1 MLNSTPPTS
10 KRSYSSL
17 ADYAAQQGI
26 PEAAFMASGWRL
38 TTYKGRPAL
47 QYPTATG
54 NRWRY
59 LDGGDKRHDSP
70 FGYKPS
76 WYGLKR
82 AIELS
87 TDHKPLVMVNGAAGV
102 IVAQHFGIPAFAVSD
117 GEQRKIPEPM
127 LVELKTAWSG
137 EILVALDCDQTGQQS
152 AAKRTRQL
160 LDAGWIAR
168 AVNLQLGKNGDIA
181 DLCKVYRAGTFDH
194 LQTLPEIAPAAP
206 QQAYKPREGATPLT
220 SSDERAKRIAAK
232 WLDNNLSE
240 LARTTSGRRIT
251 LLKVATKISGL
262 VKGGYLSSAEAERGM
277 MTAAA
282 SCGLMDK
289 YGEKA
294 IERTLADCYKAAAAT
309 VIEQPSASAQ
319 GKRAQNRSET
329 RLSHSDVAPQ
339 ARPWPPKLPP
349 ASLEKP
355 AANTQVNSR
364 YLSDAAL
371 PETARTLAIRSPLG
385 SGKNQWVIQH
395 INRHQPR
402 RILYVTFQQ
411 SLTENATERLNTGIQ
426 GELFEHYLNIPAE
439 FNLSTIDRLVVSLNS
454 LYRCAKGK
462 AYDLVVMD
470 EIEQVIPALWAG
482 TLHGSDIPRAYQ
494 VLLADI
500 LQPAG
505 QVIALDAHLS
515 QQSVD
520 FLSLIRGPV
529 EVIENLYC
537 PIRPTMTLYHY
548 ETKMMEAAITCAEQN
563 PTLPI
568 VITSSSRKLA
578 RRYRRL
584 FTTRYGADKV
594 KLIYGWNSHE
604 KDIRAFLKNINNNL
618 PHLRVLIT
626 SPTVGTGVDVTCA
639 VAGVFGCFPGNHLAP
654 TAMLQQLARYR
665 NARTFN
671 ATIPNMESSA
681 SESVN
686 DLLSRTRFKI
696 QQTRTL
702 AGVVGEDVSA
712 EQGAITLLWA
722 SYTALHNRLSNRP
735 LSTFT
740 QLAQSEG
747 FPIEWVDGR
756 SEGLQHQLK
765 TAQEAQQH
773 EDDTL
778 TLSLAPIS
786 TEEMDQLRMQ
796 GDLIEDDHLAHRRWK
811 IEDTTGQTIAPD
823 LLARYSTPTKLK
835 TLVRF
840 TTYQFGGMIEAKRL
854 DRAETGPVLPF
865 KRMGAALNNTF
876 LNGLLRAAFGE
887 DGLQSTEALT
897 VEELT
902 QRLIPYLE
910 AHRETIRALDDRRT
924 DFSEKPLAIFRRML
938 GRFGL
943 KLSYRRIRVE
953 DRLTYAYK
961 LDRSSL
967 TILMAD
973 AEQRWKMLQ
982 SKLFQNAGI
991 SASHI
996 RDLEQPDISKDMRG
1010 GRAGLKL
1017 PASDDYVARRR
1028 ASRLPINPFTVKIGA
1043 G

>member
-1 MLNSTPPTS
+1 MLNSMLPTS

-54 NRWRY
+54 PRWRY
-59 LDGGDKRHDSP
+59 LDGADKRHDSP

-87 TDHKPLVMVNGAAGV
+87 AGHQSLVMVNGAAGV
-102 IVAQHFGIPAFAVSD
+102 IVAQYFGIPAFAVSD

-160 LDAGWIAR
+160 LDAGWMAR

-181 DLCKVYRAGTFDH
+181 DWCKVYGAGAFDH

-206 QQAYKPREGATPLT
+206 QQAYKPREGAAPLA
-220 SSDERAKRIAAK
+220 SSDERARRIAAK

-240 LARTTSGRRIT
+240 LARTTSGRRTT
-251 LLKVATKISGL
+251 LLSVATKISGL
-262 VKGGYLSSAEAERGM
+262 VKGGYISNAEAERGLLN
-277 MTAAA
+277 AAA
-282 SCGLMDK
+282 TCGLLDK

-309 VIEQPSASAQ
+309 VIDLPSAPAR

-329 RLSHSDVAPQ
+329 LLSPGAAPQ
-339 ARPWPPKLPP
+339 ERPWPPKLSSI
-349 ASLEKP
+349 SLEKP
-355 AANTQVNSR
+355 AANIRVNSR

-395 INRHQPR
+395 INRQQPR
-402 RILYVTFQQ
+402 RILYLTFQQ
-411 SLTENATERLNTGIQ
+411 SLTENATERLNAAVQ

-439 FNLSTIDRLVVSLNS
+439 FNLSTVDRLVVSLNS

-505 QVIALDAHLS
+505 QVIVLDAHLS

-520 FLSLIRGPV
+520 FLSHIRGPV
-529 EVIENLYC
+529 DVVENLYC

-563 PTLPI
+563 PDLPI

-584 FTTRYGADKV
+584 FSARYGADKV

-604 KDIRAFLKNINNNL
+604 KDIRAFLKNINNHL
-618 PHLRVLIT
+618 PQLRVLIT

-665 NARTFN
+665 NARTFS

-681 SESVN
+681 ANSVE

-702 AGVVGEDVSA
+702 AGVTGADVSA
-712 EQGAITLLWA
+712 EQGAITHLWA
-722 SYTALHNRLSNRP
+722 SYTALHNRLSNHP

-747 FPIEWVDGR
+747 FPIAWVDGR
-756 SEGLQHQLK
+756 SEGLQQQLK
-765 TAQEAQQH
+765 AAQEAQQH

-778 TLSLAPIS
+778 TLSLAPLS
-786 TEEMDQLRMQ
+786 TEELDLRRLE
-796 GDLIEDDHLAHRRWK
+796 GHLIEDDHLAHRRWK

-823 LLARYSTPTKLK
+823 VLSRYGTPAKLK

-840 TTYQFGGMIEAKRL
+840 TTYHLGGMPEAKRL
-854 DRAETGPVLPF
+854 DRAETGLVLPF
-865 KRMGAALNNTF
+865 KRISATLNNTF
-876 LNGLLRAAFGE
+876 LSGLLRAVFGE
-887 DGLQSTEALT
+887 
-897 VEELT
+897 
-902 QRLIPYLE
+902 
-910 AHRETIRALDDRRT
+910 
-924 DFSEKPLAIFRRML
+924 
-938 GRFGL
+938 
-943 KLSYRRIRVE
+943 
-953 DRLTYAYK
+953 
-961 LDRSSL
+961 
-967 TILMAD
+967 
-973 AEQRWKMLQ
+973 
-982 SKLFQNAGI
+982 
-991 SASHI
+991 
-996 RDLEQPDISKDMRG
+996 
-1010 GRAGLKL
+1010 
-1017 PASDDYVARRR
+1017 
-1028 ASRLPINPFTVKIGA
+1028 
-1043 G
+1043 